1 MAPFGRKIL
10 STLYMR
16 SGVRQ
21 VHQAANGGVFRFR
34 QTFRKAPE
42 KLLVAPTDLRASDPF
57 IAEEIFNGRF
67 TLAGRTLDAGDESV
81 FDLDPPSPD
90 FQTRLHSFV
99 WLRDFRATKSDKHY
113 QRAQEIAQDWIAR
126 HRWPDESPVWRP
138 QTAALRLMSWLSHSP
153 VILKSAQLG
162 FYRRFLK
169 SIGMHVDYLRSVAPT
184 AGDGMEIMRIRIA
197 LAMSS
202 LSLPTTLAAVQ
213 RAGANLD
220 RELDRQVLPDGGHV
234 SRNPRAILDLLM
246 ELLPLRQTYVNLGY
260 EMPSRLIPAIDR
272 MFPALRF
279 FRHQSGEL
287 SLFNGAT
294 ATLATELV
302 AVLRYD
308 ESAGQPFRAMPY
320 MRYQRI
326 GTSST
331 AIIVDTG
338 YPITQETS
346 THAHAGC
353 LSFELSS
360 GGHRLIVNSGAPI
373 YGPEDY
379 RQLARSTA
387 AHSTVTLNDT
397 SSHSFGRLSDLGT
410 VVTGGVSRV
419 EATRK
424 EDPQGE
430 ILVASHDGY
439 VDKFGLYHERSIQL
453 HPSGTIIRG
462 TDRFMGKGGAE
473 PPENCGFEAMARFH
487 IHPSIQIR
495 PVDDNEVLLVAPD
508 AQTWSFT
515 CIDAKIDVG
524 EDVFFADSSG
534 IRGSRQL
541 EIAFDVGKLPE
552 IGWRLEQKGRLKAR

>member
-1 MAPFGRKIL
+1 MMPSGRKTI
-10 STLYMR
+10 SSLYMR
-16 SGVRQ
+16 TGFRQ
-21 VHQAANGGVFRFR
+21 VHQAVNGSVFRFR
-34 QTFRKAPE
+34 QAFKKAPE

-57 IAEEIFNGRF
+57 IAEELLQGRYI
-67 TLAGRTLDAGDESV
+67 LAGRTVDAGKDSI
-81 FDLDPPSPD
+81 FDLEPPSPE
-90 FQTRLHSFV
+90 FETRLHSFV
-99 WLRDFRATKSDKHY
+99 WLRDVRATKSDRHF
-113 QRAQEIAQDWIAR
+113 QRAQEITQDWITR
-126 HRWPDESPVWRP
+126 NKWPDEGPVWRP

-153 VILKSAQLG
+153 VILKTAQLG

-169 SIGMHVDYLRSVAPT
+169 SIGLHIDYLKAVAPS
-184 AGDGMEIMRIRIA
+184 AADGMEIMRLRIA
-197 LAMSS
+197 LAMAS
-202 LSLPTTLAAVQ
+202 LSLPSNPPAVQ
-213 RAGANLD
+213 RAGAALD
-220 RELDRQVLPDGGHV
+220 RELDRQILPDGGHI

-308 ESAGQPFRAMPY
+308 ETAGQPFRAMPY

-331 AIIVDTG
+331 AVIVDTG
-338 YPITQETS
+338 YPLTTETS
-346 THAHAGC
+346 GQAHAGC
-353 LSFELSS
+353 LSFEFSS
-360 GGHRLIVNSGAPI
+360 GGHRIIVNSGSPI
-373 YGPEDY
+373 FGPEDY

-397 SSHSFGRLSDLGT
+397 SSASFARFSNLGT
-410 VVTGGVSRV
+410 IVVGGVSHV
-419 EATRK
+419 EAQRR
-424 EDPQGE
+424 EDEHGE
-430 ILVASHDGY
+430 MLVASHDGY
-439 VDKFGLYHERSIQL
+439 AAKYGLYHERSLQL
-453 HPSGTIIRG
+453 HPSGTSLRG
-462 TDRFMGKGGAE
+462 GDRFMVKGGTE
-473 PPENCGFEAMARFH
+473 PDPNCGLQAVARFH

-495 PVDDNEVLLVAPD
+495 PIDDHEILLVAPD

-515 CIDAKIDVG
+515 CIDTKVQVG
-524 EDVFFADSSG
+524 DDVFFADSSG

-541 EIAFDVGKLPE
+541 EISFDVGKVPE
-552 IGWRLEQKGRLKAR
+552 IQWRLDQKGRLKPR

>member
-1 MAPFGRKIL
+1 MAPVGRKIL
-10 STLYMR
+10 SVLYMR
-16 SGVRQ
+16 SGIRQ

-67 TLAGRTLDAGDESV
+67 TLAGRTLDVGEESV
-81 FDLDPPSPD
+81 FDFDPPSPE

-113 QRAQEIAQDWIAR
+113 QRAQEIAQDWIGR
-126 HRWPDESPVWRP
+126 YRWPDDSAVWRP

-197 LAMSS
+197 LAMAS
-202 LSLPTTLAAVQ
+202 LSLPTTLPAVQ

-220 RELDRQVLPDGGHV
+220 RELDRQVLPDGGHI

-287 SLFNGAT
+287 GLFNGAT

-360 GGHRLIVNSGAPI
+360 GGHRLIVNSGSPL

-439 VDKFGLYHERSIQL
+439 LDKFGLYHERSIQL

-462 TDRFMGKGGAE
+462 GDRFMAKGGAE
-473 PPENCGFEAMARFH
+473 PAENCGFQATARFH

-495 PVDDNEVLLVAPD
+495 PVDENEVLLVAPD

-515 CIDAKIDVG
+515 CIDAKIEVG

-541 EIAFDVGKLPE
+541 EIVFDVGKLPE

>member
-1 MAPFGRKIL
+1 MVPSGRKIL
-10 STLYMR
+10 STLYKR
-16 SGVRQ
+16 SGIRQ

-57 IAEEIFNGRF
+57 IAEEIVSGRY
-67 TLAGRTLDAGDESV
+67 TLAGRTLDAGTECV
-81 FDLDPPSPD
+81 FDLDPPSPE
-90 FQTRLHSFV
+90 FATRLHSFV
-99 WLRDFRATKSDKHY
+99 WLRDFRATRSDRHF

-126 HRWPDESPVWRP
+126 HRWPDDSAVWKP

-169 SIGMHVDYLRSVAPT
+169 SIGLHVDYLRSVAPT
-184 AGDGMEIMRIRIA
+184 AADGLEIMRIRIA
-197 LAMSS
+197 LAMAS
-202 LSLPTTLAAVQ
+202 LSLPSTLSTVQ

-220 RELDRQVLPDGGHV
+220 RELDRQILADGGHI
-234 SRNPRAILDLLM
+234 SRNPRVILDLLM

-338 YPITQETS
+338 YPISQETS

-360 GGHRLIVNSGAPI
+360 GGHRLIVNSGAPL

-379 RQLARSTA
+379 RQLARTTA

-397 SSHSFGRLSDLGT
+397 SSSSFGKLSGVGT
-410 VVTGGVSRV
+410 VVTGGVRRV
-419 EATRK
+419 EASRRD
-424 EDPQGE
+424 DPQGE

-439 VDKFGLYHERSIQL
+439 LDRFGLYHERSLQL
-453 HPSGTIIRG
+453 HSSGTIIRG
-462 TDRFMGKGGAE
+462 GDRFMGKGGAE
-473 PPENCGFEAMARFH
+473 PAPDCGFRAVARFH

-495 PVDDNEVLLVAPD
+495 PVDDHEVLLVAPD

-515 CIDAKIDVG
+515 CIDSRIEVG

-541 EIAFDVGKLPE
+541 EIAFDVGQVPE
-552 IGWRLEQKGRLKAR
+552 IQWRLEQKGRLKAR

>member
-1 MAPFGRKIL
+1 MAPVGRKIL

-16 SGVRQ
+16 SGIRQ

-67 TLAGRTLDAGDESV
+67 TLAGRTLDASGESV
-81 FDLDPPSPD
+81 FDFDPPSPE
-90 FQTRLHSFV
+90 FGTRLHSFV

-113 QRAQEIAQDWIAR
+113 QRAQEIVQDWIAR
-126 HRWPDESPVWRP
+126 YRWPDDSAVWRP
-138 QTAALRLMSWLSHSP
+138 QTVALRLMSWLSHSP

-184 AGDGMEIMRIRIA
+184 AADGMEIMRIRIA
-197 LAMSS
+197 LAMAS
-202 LSLPTTLAAVQ
+202 LSLPTTQAVVQ

-220 RELDRQVLPDGGHV
+220 RELDRQVLPDGGHI

-338 YPITQETS
+338 YPISQETS
-346 THAHAGC
+346 AQAHAGC

-360 GGHRLIVNSGAPI
+360 GGHRIIVNSGSPNH
-373 YGPEDY
+373 GPEEY

-397 SSHSFGRLSDLGT
+397 SSHSFGRFGDLGT
-410 VVTGGVSRV
+410 VVTGGVSRI

-424 EDPQGE
+424 DDPQGE

-439 VDKFGLYHERSIQL
+439 LDKFGLYHERSLQL
-453 HPSGTIIRG
+453 HPSGAIIRG
-462 TDRFMGKGGAE
+462 GDRFMGKGGAE
-473 PPENCGFEAMARFH
+473 PPANCGFQATARFH

-495 PVDDNEVLLVAPD
+495 PVDENEVLLVAPD

-515 CIDAKIDVG
+515 CIDAPIEVG
-524 EDVFFADSSG
+524 DDIFFADSSG

-541 EIAFDVGKLPE
+541 EIVFDVGKLPE

>member
-1 MAPFGRKIL
+1 MAPSGRKTL
-10 STLYMR
+10 STLYTR
-16 SGVRQ
+16 SGFRQ
-21 VHQAANGGVFRFR
+21 VHQAVNGGVFRFR

-57 IAEEIFNGRF
+57 VAEEMMSNRF
-67 TLAGRTLDAGDESV
+67 TLAGRTVDAGPESI
-81 FDLDPPSPD
+81 FEMDMPSPE
-90 FQTRLHSFV
+90 FETRLHSFV
-99 WLRDFRATKSDKHY
+99 WLRDFRATKSDRYFQK
-113 QRAQEIAQDWIAR
+113 AQEIAQDWIGR
-126 HRWPDESPVWRP
+126 YRWPDDSAVWRP

-153 VILKSAQLG
+153 VVLKSAQLG

-169 SIGMHVDYLRSVAPT
+169 SIGLHVDYLRAVAPAAT
-184 AGDGMEIMRIRIA
+184 DGMEIMRLRIA
-197 LAMSS
+197 LAMAS
-202 LSLPTTLAAVQ
+202 LSLPVSPSIVQ
-213 RAGANLD
+213 RAGAQLD
-220 RELDRQVLPDGGHV
+220 RELDRQILADGGHV
-234 SRNPRAILDLLM
+234 SRNPRAILDLLI

-331 AIIVDTG
+331 ALIVDTG
-338 YPITQETS
+338 SPVSRETS
-346 THAHAGC
+346 SQAHAGC
-353 LSFELSS
+353 LSFEMSS
-360 GGHRLIVNSGAPI
+360 GGHRIIVNSGSPL

-397 SSHSFGRLSDLGT
+397 SSCSFARASSLGT
-410 VVTGGVSRV
+410 IIVGGVRRV
-419 EATRK
+419 EASRK

-439 VDKFGLYHERSIQL
+439 VEKFGLLHERSLQL
-453 HPSGTIIRG
+453 HSSGAIVRG
-462 TDRFMGKGGAE
+462 GDRFLKPGGGE
-473 PPENCGFEAMARFH
+473 PDEACGFHAVARFH

-508 AQTWSFT
+508 AQTWSFV
-515 CIDAKIDVG
+515 CIDAPIEVG

-534 IRGSRQL
+534 IRGSKQL
-541 EIAFDVGKLPE
+541 EIGFDVGTVPE
-552 IGWRLEQKGRLKAR
+552 IQWRLEQKGRVKPR